1 MLYPG
6 NPPFLGR
13 APSIMH
19 YGSDYT
25 FGNRKAYFNKMSH
38 QQLRLETCPNFLF
51 DEPWEGTVLAHAAQ
65 LSKQDA
71 LATEHLATLN
81 AAFCRFYA
89 RIGCSPLPE
98 RCGGSTASAFVAQLV
113 HERHAALGR
122 LSGRGWASGSRGRRF
137 GVARPGGMNRL
148 PPFSL
153 ASIRQE
159 AHIEAVQTTITR
171 CRQRSCQ
178 RTVPSPSPN
187 CPRSPCPRDRRCGLL
202 SWPIRAKQWHAP
214 HLVTQATMRRCVQAG
229 RGWASAA
236 KTHYS
241 CIAARKHR
249 ESDLVSPGA

>member
-113 HERHAALGR
+113 HE
-122 LSGRGWASGSRGRRF
+122 S
-137 GVARPGGMNRL
+137 
-148 PPFSL
+148 
-153 ASIRQE
+153 
-159 AHIEAVQTTITR
+159 
-171 CRQRSCQ
+171 
-178 RTVPSPSPN
+178 
-187 CPRSPCPRDRRCGLL
+187 
-202 SWPIRAKQWHAP
+202 AKHN
-214 HLVTQATMRRCVQAG
+214 
-229 RGWASAA
+229 
-236 KTHYS
+236 
-241 CIAARKHR
+241 
-249 ESDLVSPGA
+249 